1 MSLCNGVKG
10 RVESK
15 NTLIPSFFL
24 EPSPL
29 GARGM
34 LKRMAIAA
42 PKHFGPWSEEDLVDL
57 PDEARGYELLEGSL
71 LVNPPPGGPH
81 QRASGKLFALLDAIP
96 THDLTVV
103 ETLGI
108 RLPGNTLFIP
118 DVLVA
123 RRDAVLA
130 NTSGILDPG
139 DVALVVEI
147 VSPGSRIMD
156 RVSKP
161 AVYAAAGIPS
171 FWRVE
176 LEAGPAIFAY
186 RLEQSRYVE
195 AGSGRPGEPLVADEP
210 FAVAL
215 DPADLRP

>member
-1 MSLCNGVKG
+1 M
-10 RVESK
+10 
-15 NTLIPSFFL
+15 
-24 EPSPL
+24 L
-29 GARGM
+29 G
-34 LKRMAIAA
+34 RMAIAA
-42 PKHFGPWSEEDLVDL
+42 GTHFGPWSEEDLVGL
-57 PDEARGYELLEGSL
+57 PDETRGYELLEGTL

-81 QRASGKLFALLDAIP
+81 QRASGKLFALLDAITTP
-96 THDLTVV
+96 DYTVV
-103 ETLGI
+103 EGMGV
-108 RLPGNTLFIP
+108 RLPGNTMFIP

-130 NTSGILDPG
+130 YTSGILDPP

-161 AVYAAAGIPS
+161 AVYAGVGIIS

-176 LEAGPAIFAY
+176 LKDGPAIFAY
-186 RLEQSRYVE
+186 RLEQGRYLE
-195 AGSGRPGEPLVADEP
+195 AGSARPGERLVAAEP
-210 FAVAL
+210 FAVSI